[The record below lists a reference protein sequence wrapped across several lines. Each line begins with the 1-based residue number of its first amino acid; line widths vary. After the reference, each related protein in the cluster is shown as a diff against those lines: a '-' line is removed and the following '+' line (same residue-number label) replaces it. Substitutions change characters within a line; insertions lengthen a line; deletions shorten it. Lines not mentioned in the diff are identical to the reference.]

1 VISQQ
6 NPVKLFV
13 GHVWDADEDYQR
25 VFEFLEGA
33 SNFYYVNYSAPDK
46 RPSSDKEAMR
56 EALRQQIA
64 PAEAVILL
72 ASHHRRAPD
81 LVEFQANFAK
91 ASDKPIILLNS
102 FGGTSA
108 VSKSLL
114 ALADETC
121 DWDARALIDAI
132 RRQARHEETT
142 RWDTI
147 EFKLD

>member
-1 VISQQ
+1 MVSQQ

-13 GHVWDADEDYQR
+13 GHVWEADEDYLR
-25 VFEFLEGA
+25 VFEFLESA
-33 SNFYYVNYSAPDK
+33 RNFYYVNFSAPAQ

-102 FGGTSA
+102 FGSTSV
-108 VSKSLL
+108 VSKTLL

-121 DWDARALIDAI
+121 EWDERALIDAI

-147 EFKLD
+147 EFKPD